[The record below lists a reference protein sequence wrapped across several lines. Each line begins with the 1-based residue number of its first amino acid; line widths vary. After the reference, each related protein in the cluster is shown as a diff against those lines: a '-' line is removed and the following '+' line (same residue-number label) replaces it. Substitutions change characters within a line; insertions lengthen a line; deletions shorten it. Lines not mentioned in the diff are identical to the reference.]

1 MALLVAQC
9 HVIRPFGAIL
19 VGGQVLATALRH
31 AMRLLEEAADAA
43 RLARAL
49 RADNAAP
56 IQFTSQ
62 LEALYARLTP

>member
-1 MALLVAQC
+1 
-9 HVIRPFGAIL
+9 
-19 VGGQVLATALRH
+19 
-31 AMRLLEEAADAA
+31 MRLLEEAADAA